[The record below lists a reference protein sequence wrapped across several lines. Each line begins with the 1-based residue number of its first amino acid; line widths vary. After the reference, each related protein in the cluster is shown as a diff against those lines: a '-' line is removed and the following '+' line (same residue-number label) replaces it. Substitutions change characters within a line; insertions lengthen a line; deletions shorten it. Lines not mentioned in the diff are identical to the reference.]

1 MSPNEVF
8 VLANNVMIV
17 LWLFLLI
24 SLWVPS
30 LRQWALGAGHWAMP
44 VLLGLAYCV
53 YLIPAMLES
62 SGSFSSL
69 DSVAELFTD
78 DRLLLAGWLH
88 YLAFDFFVGAWIV
101 RTAIDEKLSKIFTAL
116 CLPLTFMAGPLGLM
130 LFVVLRGFVLALHDK
145 EAA

>member
-1 MSPNEVF
+1 MNPNEVF
-8 VLANNVMIV
+8 VLANNVMII
-17 LWLFLLI
+17 LWLGLLI
-24 SLWVPS
+24 SVWIPV
-30 LRQWALGAGHWAMP
+30 LRRWAFGAGHWAMP

-69 DSVAELFTD
+69 DSVAELFAD
-78 DRLLLAGWLH
+78 KRLLLAGWLH

-101 RTAIDEKLSKIFTAL
+101 RTAIDEKLPKIFTAL

-130 LFVVLRGFVLALHDK
+130 LFVALRSGISVMRKK